1 MAGPGPWDWLSLKV
15 GLRKYSPPRS
25 AQLHTHANTHRGM
38 CTCRSTYSPSPG
50 GFSVATAVCLLAL
63 AGGDKTERGEYGGRY
78 GNRQIAVK
86 GMLPWKRG
94 QNMRKG
100 TCALAHTS
108 LMFSSPPLNTA
119 GFECIRLII
128 WSVTAEAERQPLNA
142 FLSSARQSR
151 SSTKFT
157 RMQTRVRAQG
167 PTHHRQ
173 REWRLLAA
181 CYLSH
186 T

>member
-108 LMFSSPPLNTA
+108 LMFSSPLFHFPSSAEYSRVWMYKTDNLK
-119 GFECIRLII
+119 CDR
-128 WSVTAEAERQPLNA
+128 WSRKATAECFSFLGEAVAQLHKVHQNA
-142 FLSSARQSR
+142 D
-151 SSTKFT
+151 TCTCT
-157 RMQTRVRAQG
+157 R
-167 PTHHRQ
+167 TH
-173 REWRLLAA
+173 
-181 CYLSH
+181 
-186 T
+186 TP